1 MHDKTLT
8 ISPLPDAETEAPSTK
23 LRALFHADQT
33 DELAIAAFK
42 AGRDHQIGPHPLAEI
57 LPDAVATN
65 RRADLL
71 HTVDRIL
78 GEVPG
83 ELRLLELRATLLAQM
98 GRLDE
103 AEIAIRRSLIGRPK
117 HRPALTLLVSTLT
130 QAGRFDEAIAI
141 LERELD
147 ERPDDSTVCTNLA
160 VLFTAQDRFA
170 EALTLYRRAI
180 MKSPAHAQIRLN
192 YSITLLKA
200 GHFAQGWTEHEWRL
214 KLPGH
219 SQLPHDTLLP
229 NITPSLNLRDK
240 RVLVT
245 QEEGL
250 GDTLMYLRFLP
261 PLAERGARITV
272 WGSEILARLT
282 QRVEGVDIVQ
292 VGGERPEFDYHCPFI
307 SLPRAFMATPTPFGA
322 AIPYLRADPEKS
334 AWWKNRLK
342 DDRKLRVG
350 LVWGGAPRPDNA
362 EAHMLDQR
370 RSIPL
375 AKLAMLRRLEGVTL
389 YSLQKGPASE
399 QLANDPEHIVDFTSD
414 LHDMDD
420 TAALI
425 NNLDIVVSVDT
436 SVVHLAGGMGKR
448 VLMMDRVNACWRWL
462 HDRTDSPWYP
472 NLTIVRQSRPWDW
485 SDVVERVARML
496 EQAARSRVQ

>member
-1 MHDKTLT
+1 MHDETLT
-8 ISPLPDAETEAPSTK
+8 GSPRPPTETEAPSAR
-23 LRALFHADQT
+23 LRALFRNGQA
-33 DELAIAAFK
+33 DELAIAAFD
-42 AGRDHQIGPHPLAEI
+42 AGRDHQIGVHPLVEI

-65 RRADLL
+65 RREDLL
-71 HTVDRIL
+71 HTVNRLLED
-78 GEVPG
+78 VPE
-83 ELRLLELRATLLAQM
+83 ELRLIELRATLLEQM
-98 GRLDE
+98 GRLEE
-103 AEIAIRRSLIGRPK
+103 AEIAVRRCLVGRPK
-117 HRPALTLLVSTLT
+117 HRPALTLLVSILT

-141 LERELD
+141 LEREHA
-147 ERPDDSTVCTNLA
+147 ERPDDPTVCANLA
-160 VLFTAQDRFA
+160 VLFTTQDRFE
-170 EALTLYRRAI
+170 EALTLYRHAI
-180 MKSPAHAQIRLN
+180 MKAPAHAQIRLN

-219 SQLPHDTLLP
+219 SQLPHETLLP
-229 NITPSLNLRDK
+229 NITPSLDLKDK

-272 WGSEILARLT
+272 WGSESLARLT
-282 QRVEGVDIVQ
+282 QRVEGVEIVQ

-307 SLPRAFMATPTPFGA
+307 SLPRAFMATRTPFGA
-322 AIPYLRADPEKS
+322 AVPYLSADPEKS
-334 AWWKNRLK
+334 ARWRDRLK

-350 LVWGGAPRPDNA
+350 LVWGGAPRPDNP

-370 RSIPL
+370 RSVPL
-375 AKLAMLRRLEGVTL
+375 SRLAMLRALDDVTL

-399 QLANDPEHIVDFTSD
+399 QLADDPQHIVDFTSD

-425 NNLDIVVSVDT
+425 DNLDIVVSVDT

-485 SDVVERVARML
+485 PGVVERVARML
-496 EQAARSRVQ
+496 EEAARSRVQ